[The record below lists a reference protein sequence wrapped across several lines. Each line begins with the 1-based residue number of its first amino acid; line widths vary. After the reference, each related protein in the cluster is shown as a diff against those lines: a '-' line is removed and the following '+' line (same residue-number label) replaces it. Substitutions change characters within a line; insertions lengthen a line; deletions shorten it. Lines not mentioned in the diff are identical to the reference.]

1 MGNSMSTIKV
11 DTINT
16 RTGSG
21 NITFSRPTVLTA
33 GDIVEAD
40 IADNAITLAKMAGG
54 VDGNIIS
61 YDASGDPV
69 AVVTG
74 SSGQVL
80 TSAGA
85 GAPPTFAAVAGV
97 ATSFIGGLTISN
109 NGSDGDHDIDIAVGS
124 ARDYTDAVTMT
135 QGTAGLTKRIDATWA
150 VGDGN
155 GGLDS
160 TDTLAVLTG
169 YGVYLIRRSD
179 TGVVDVLISSDM
191 TAAGSALTMPT
202 SYDQKRLIGWIHTD
216 SSANILAFIQSG
228 DYFRI
233 LGTNIPSLADTD
245 AGNAKDLTM
254 TCPPLCL
261 AHILAKWND
270 GAAEVAAE
278 IYIYTK
284 GGAVAGSKMGWIAT
298 QHANSDG
305 FYHNATQGM
314 VFTDS
319 GSEISYSCRDTGS
332 LTAAATI
339 EMIGCTVLTR
349 SNP

>member
-1 MGNSMSTIKV
+1 MPTTSLIKDV
-11 DTINT
+11 SIA
-16 RTGSG
+16 TGIDSAKIG
-21 NITFSRPTVLTA
+21 A
-33 GDIVEAD
+33 GDVSNTEHAYLNSVSSNVQTQ
-40 IADNAITLAKMAGG
+40 IAAAGG
-54 VDGNIIS
+54 V
-61 YDASGDPV
+61 A
-69 AVVTG
+69 TG
-74 SSGQVL
+74 
-80 TSAGA
+80 
-85 GAPPTFAAVAGV
+85 
-97 ATSFIGGLTISN
+97 FIGDLTITN

-124 ARDYTDAVTMT
+124 ARDYTDTVTME
-135 QGTAGLTKRIDATWA
+135 QETAALTKRIDATWA

-160 TDTLAVLTG
+160 TDTVAANTG
-169 YGVYLIRRSD
+169 YGVYLIRRSG

-245 AGNAKDLTM
+245 AGNEKDLTM